1 MTRDAEAVLEQALA
15 LSEAD
20 RADLAG
26 ILLQSIEPAAETEVE
41 QAWRQEVA
49 RRVAALEAG
58 EVTTVPWEEV
68 RDRLLARLSERRAG

>member
-1 MTRDAEAVLEQALA
+1 MTRDAKAVLKQALA

-26 ILLQSIEPAAETEVE
+26 ILLQSIEHAAETEVE

-58 EVTTVPWEEV
+58 EVTNGAVGG
-68 RDRLLARLSERRAG
+68 SAGPVVGETG

>member
-68 RDRLLARLSERRAG
+68 RDRLLARLGERRAG